1 MPADHSSARRSRRCR
16 WSTCLEVRHG
26 EREAFR
32 EIELEGD
39 GSAEDE
45 LSRRIQVSYGSQG
58 GGAYSWRR
66 VSGPYSA
73 PQVDMLKVGVQNACK
88 QEGDPGSPSQP
99 DAYGTRIL
107 SLRWIAPPT
116 RTQRHADRHTSTLQ
130 HARTY
135 YTPMI
140 PVRTHSHDRTHARTR
155 THARAHAQHQLLRRT
170 RTCATL
176 HMTCSHARTQASACT
191 RQLNGRYAGA
201 NHPDLGGSPYLS
213 AKINEAKAELTG
225 AHRTLL
231 FTYGIAD

>member
-39 GSAEDE
+39 GSAKDE

-107 SLRWIAPPT
+107 SLLWIAPHQQEH
-116 RTQRHADRHTSTLQ
+116 RDTQTDTQA
-130 HARTY
+130 
-135 YTPMI
+135 
-140 PVRTHSHDRTHARTR
+140 HSSTHARTTHLNDTRTHALARSHAR
-155 THARAHAQHQLLRRT
+155 THARARTCTRTTPVAAPDVNVCQTAHDMLTCTHASERVYKAAEWTLRR
-170 RTCATL
+170 RKP
-176 HMTCSHARTQASACT
+176 S
-191 RQLNGRYAGA
+191 
-201 NHPDLGGSPYLS
+201 
-213 AKINEAKAELTG
+213 
-225 AHRTLL
+225 
-231 FTYGIAD
+231 

>member
-1 MPADHSSARRSRRCR
+1 MYSKNTTKVQHLSTPFCPTQHLRLCKWCDPPVRDAGNLWLPTCSDTCVPADHSSARRSRRCR

-99 DAYGTRIL
+99 DAYCTRIL

-116 RTQRHADRHTSTLQ
+116 RTQRHADRHTSTLYAHM
-130 HARTY
+130 HARK
-135 YTPMI
+135 
-140 PVRTHSHDRTHARTR
+140 RARV
-155 THARAHAQHQLLRRT
+155 Q
-170 RTCATL
+170 
-176 HMTCSHARTQASACT
+176 
-191 RQLNGRYAGA
+191 
-201 NHPDLGGSPYLS
+201 GS
-213 AKINEAKAELTG
+213 
-225 AHRTLL
+225 
-231 FTYGIAD
+231 